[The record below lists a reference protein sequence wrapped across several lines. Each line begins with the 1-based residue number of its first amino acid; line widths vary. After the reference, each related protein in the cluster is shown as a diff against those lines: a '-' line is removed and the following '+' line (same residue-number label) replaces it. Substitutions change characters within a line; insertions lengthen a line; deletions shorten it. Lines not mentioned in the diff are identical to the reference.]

1 MTERLNWAINQRR
14 MTAADLED
22 SDAARAG
29 VDQSLSLSS
38 TAEGRQDR
46 VGRVAANAPCYW
58 DHCCANQP
66 LPHDLWISTGAAM
79 LCLRTG
85 ESEIEL
91 AASDGALHSH
101 GSGG

>member
-14 MTAADLED
+14 MTAADLEN

-46 VGRVAANAPCYW
+46 VGRVAANAPC
-58 DHCCANQP
+58 
-66 LPHDLWISTGAAM
+66 
-79 LCLRTG
+79 
-85 ESEIEL
+85 
-91 AASDGALHSH
+91 
-101 GSGG
+101 